1 MSSLPTQVRI
11 SITKIEAAPPSAA
24 IRVSYQMHIENSL
37 FSGAVAGGETQR
49 LDEELGLRLEQL
61 IEQIRTKIEQD
72 LGILPSADKELEEEE
87 L

>member
-1 MSSLPTQVRI
+1 MSSSSSLVRI

-24 IRVSYQMHIENSL
+24 IRVGYQMHIENSV
-37 FSGAVAGGETQR
+37 FSGAVAGGETQL

-61 IEQIRTKIEQD
+61 IEQVRIKIEQD
-72 LGILPSADKELEEEE
+72 LGILPSEDKELNEEE